1 MTDAQQSQSQTQ
13 ASRKIPPGLV
23 LGPDGKPCRVCTAF
37 RHWNPMK
44 AYKSN
49 SSKSSNDDATLAA
62 MAGAMGTLAQPNGPP
77 PDCPPD
83 KDQLGRS
90 TWTFLHATAAYYPDQ
105 PTSTHRKRML
115 GILFALP
122 VLFPCSWC
130 AMHFG
135 EEIQRSPPDVSNR
148 ENLSRWLCQ
157 QHNIVNERLG
167 KPLFDCSIKSL
178 DERWKDG
185 PSDGRCD

>member
-1 MTDAQQSQSQTQ
+1 
-13 ASRKIPPGLV
+13 
-23 LGPDGKPCRVCTAF
+23 
-37 RHWNPMK
+37 
-44 AYKSN
+44 
-49 SSKSSNDDATLAA
+49 
-62 MAGAMGTLAQPNGPP
+62 MAGAMGALAQASGPP
-77 PDCPPD
+77 LECPPD
-83 KDQLGRS
+83 KDLLGRS
-90 TWTFLHATAAYYPDQ
+90 TWTFLHTTAAYYPDQ
-105 PTSTHRKRML
+105 PTPTHRKRML

-135 EEIQRSPPDVSNR
+135 EEIQRSPPDVSGR
-148 ENLSRWLCQ
+148 EALSRWLCQ

-167 KPLFDCSIKSL
+167 KPLFDCSIKNL